1 MKHEITLTREFSSL
15 CVCTK
20 LYLRVNTAMV
30 GNFDD
35 TEAGK
40 KEAQTAYNHA
50 VEQVRKYGMINEP
63 ILKEVIETEDK

>member
-1 MKHEITLTREFSSL
+1 
-15 CVCTK
+15 
-20 LYLRVNTAMV
+20 MV